1 MIRTTCRGVGTTR
14 GRVGVSTVFDPAWLE
29 TMRERLLAHRM
40 DLQRQ
45 LAAAQSSLSA
55 ESQYQEDEGT
65 VATHPADEASDLFSA
80 EVDATLML
88 ALEDELSRVDAA
100 LKRMD
105 SGTYG
110 ICVECGQ
117 PIEPERLEAIPWAER
132 CIRDQERFEAAQ
144 AQRRH

>member
-1 MIRTTCRGVGTTR
+1 M
-14 GRVGVSTVFDPAWLE
+14 STVFDPAWLE

-132 CIRDQERFEAAQ
+132 CIRDQERFEATQ
-144 AQRRH
+144 GQRRR

>member
-1 MIRTTCRGVGTTR
+1 M
-14 GRVGVSTVFDPAWLE
+14 SAMFDPSWLE
-29 TMRERLLAHRM
+29 AMRERLLAHRAE
-40 DLQRQ
+40 LQRQ
-45 LAAAQSSLSA
+45 LAAARSSLSA

-117 PIEPERLEAIPWAER
+117 PIERERLEAIPWAER
-132 CIRDQERFEAAQ
+132 CIRDQERFEATQ
-144 AQRRH
+144 GQRRR